1 MKLYCLCE
9 AQPGTPGAGKPDAQV
24 FWAPNRYC
32 SVKDPLGKD
41 LPAEKFP
48 PVALQRP
55 MRVLAMGVAQVVFPG
70 PMREQLVND
79 WTGGMRPSGFLHYP
93 MVDVLECPVCRSR
106 VVLEGSGRA
115 APSATV
121 EG

>member
-32 SVKDPLGKD
+32 SVKDPDGKA

-55 MRVLAMGVAQVVFPG
+55 MIVLAIGVTQVVFHG
-70 PMREQLVND
+70 QKEQLVND
-79 WTGGMRPSGFLHYP
+79 WKGGMRPSGHQHYP
-93 MVDVLECPVCRSR
+93 MVDVLECPVCKSR
-106 VVLEGSGRA
+106 VVLEG
-115 APSATV
+115 
-121 EG
+121 